1 MFARTTA
8 SRPSTEGQTI
18 YAVGDIHG
26 RLDLLQ
32 VLLAQIEAD
41 AASSTACG
49 KSLLIFVGDYI
60 DRGPASKGVI
70 DRIIDTRRSRTFEVR
85 CLMGNHER
93 TLLDFLNDA
102 AIGPIWATHG
112 GIETL
117 VDYGV
122 SAPPIGAGSDAWAK
136 ARGAFEAQLPR
147 RHLEFLSSLK
157 SYTVC
162 GDFLFVHAG
171 VRHGV
176 PLGEQTERDLLTI
189 RQDFLTKKTPFEKV
203 VVHGHTPVE
212 AAYSGPHRINIDTGA
227 YATGVLTAVRLLGD
241 QRGFLR
247 ATAPT
252 APPKRKQTSAAFR
265 ARWGLPPT

>member
-1 MFARTTA
+1 VEDDVQLFA
-8 SRPSTEGQTI
+8 TEGKTI

-26 RLDLLQ
+26 RLDLLKT
-32 VLLAQIEAD
+32 LLSQIEAD
-41 AASSTACG
+41 ASSPSDGAP
-49 KSLLIFVGDYI
+49 LLIFVGDYI
-60 DRGPASKGVI
+60 DRGPASKGVV
-70 DRIIDTRRSRTFEVR
+70 DRIIDVQRSPIFEVR

-93 TLLDFLNDA
+93 TLLDFLNDPM
-102 AIGPIWATHG
+102 IGPIWAAHG

-117 VDYGV
+117 AAYGV
-122 SAPPIGAGSDAWAK
+122 SAPAVGAGADEWAR
-136 ARGAFEAQLPR
+136 ARDAFEALLPR
-147 RHLEFLSSLK
+147 RHLEFFASLK
-157 SYTVC
+157 PYTVC

-189 RQDFLTKKTPFEKV
+189 RRDFLTKETRFEKI

-212 AAYSGPHRINIDTGA
+212 AAYSGPYRINVDTGA

-247 ATAPT
+247 AAAPI
-252 APPKRKQTSAAFR
+252 AARERRPTLAGFR
-265 ARWGLPPT
+265 ARWAAASQQ